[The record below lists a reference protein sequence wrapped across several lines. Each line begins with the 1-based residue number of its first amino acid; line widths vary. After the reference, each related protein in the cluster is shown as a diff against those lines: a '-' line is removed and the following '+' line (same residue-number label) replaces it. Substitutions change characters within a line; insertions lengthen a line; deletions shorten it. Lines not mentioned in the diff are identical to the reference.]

1 MSVLEFTLQPA
12 PSAGR
17 RWPPAFAEGYGAL
30 IKGGGGGRRE
40 TMAADVIAKS
50 QDLGKVS
57 DRYFTSA
64 KNRFAFSGMPG
75 S

>member
-1 MSVLEFTLQPA
+1 MNTDLQFH
-12 PSAGR
+12 
-17 RWPPAFAEGYGAL
+17 PPTRPFGGEEVAEGYGAL
-30 IKGGGGGRRE
+30 KKAGGGGHME
-40 TMAADVIAKS
+40 TMAAGVIAKS
-50 QDLGKVS
+50 HDLGKVS